1 MVNRETELCVINVYG
16 SQSREERVQ
25 LFEQLRVFL
34 VTNKVL
40 LIMGDFNCGILIE
53 DQKKGKIDKSGSLLK
68 LIINDA
74 RLKDFAKCFCPSDP
88 GYTWSNSTQSTVSRI
103 DFCFVPCSINIK
115 NFRLE
120 SVFFSDHR
128 MLKISVEFTEKI
140 EYGRGVWKLNCN
152 AL

>member
-88 GYTWSNSTQSTVSRI
+88 GYTWSNSTQSDSRI

-115 NFRLE
+115 NFRFR
-120 SVFFSDHR
+120 SFFQ
-128 MLKISVEFTEKI
+128 II
-140 EYGRGVWKLNCN
+140 EC
-152 AL
+152 